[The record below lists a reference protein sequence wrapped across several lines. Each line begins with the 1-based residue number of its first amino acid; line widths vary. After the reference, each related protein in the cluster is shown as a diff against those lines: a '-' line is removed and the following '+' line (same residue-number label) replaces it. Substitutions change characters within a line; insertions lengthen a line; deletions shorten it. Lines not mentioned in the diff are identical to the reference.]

1 MHMNNGKK
9 IYVQLSQDIFWAFFF
24 FKVLNKEINKKEMK
38 TSGTYVNIS

>member
-9 IYVQLSQDIFWAFFF
+9 ICVQLSQNIFWAFFKKF
-24 FKVLNKEINKKEMK
+24 LIKINKKEMK